1 MENWNTGTVEL
12 RLMIRQFSKSSFS
25 MDVSQSRLCPA
36 LQLKSKPRQCEVNAR
51 DHRSRRDY
59 PQPTQPEPLRPS
71 LGEKCGNKANHER
84 SKCSRRSPAVP
95 VHRGREE
102 RHRRCGDIPRMARA
116 QENDAKRGINGEKR
130 EIQLE
135 RHRVENGER
144 GSVCKCETAE
154 RARRRH
160 DPKPL

>member
-1 MENWNTGTVEL
+1 MTVLLIEL
-12 RLMIRQFSKSSFS
+12 DSPFSKAASAWSS
-25 MDVSQSRLCPA
+25 SQSRLRPA

-59 PQPTQPEPLRPS
+59 PQPSQPEPLRPS
-71 LGEKCGNKANHER
+71 LGEKRGNKANHER
-84 SKCSRRSPAVP
+84 SKCSRGSPAVP
-95 VHRGREE
+95 VDRGREE
-102 RHRRCGDIPRMARA
+102 RHRRSGDIPRMARA
-116 QENDAKRGINGEKR
+116 QEKDAKRGINGEKR

-144 GSVCKCETAE
+144 RSVCKCEAAE

-160 DPKPL
+160 DPKPLMLFAT